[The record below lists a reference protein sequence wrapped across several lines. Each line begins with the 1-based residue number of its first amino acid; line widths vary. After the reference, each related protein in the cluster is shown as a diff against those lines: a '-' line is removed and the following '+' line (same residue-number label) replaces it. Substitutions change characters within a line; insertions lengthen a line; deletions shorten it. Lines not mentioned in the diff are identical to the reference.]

1 MARRVPGE
9 RTHHGDT
16 VIDEFAWLADKDDPE
31 TLRYLEAENAY
42 TAEMTAGQAGLRDEI
57 FGEIKGRTQETDL
70 SVPVR
75 KDGWWYYTRTVA
87 GKQYPVHCRRAVQPG
102 EDAPPAAGDGAPL
115 PGEEI
120 LLDGNEVA
128 GDSPFFSLGAFS
140 VSPDGRLLGYSTDF
154 AGDERFTLRIKDL
167 VTGEA
172 AADEIPGTFYGCAW
186 SADGSALFYLTVDEA
201 WRPYRVWRHQVGTP
215 AAEDVIVIEE
225 ADQRFNVGVGLTR
238 SQRYV
243 AIWISS
249 SLTSEVWLL
258 DAATPA
264 ASPRV
269 VLPRRQ
275 GVEYS
280 VEHQAGP
287 DGTGRLLILHN
298 DGALNFELAQ
308 VPLHGSVQGESEGGT
323 GRQAGGGGPLADPA
337 ALTTVIGHRADTR
350 LLAAAAFAEH
360 LVVYFRRDG
369 LTGLRILRADGGER
383 EIAFPEPV
391 YQVFPGS
398 NPEYAAREF
407 RLHYVSLATPDSVFD
422 ADTRTGELT
431 LRKRRPVLPLPGAGS
446 YDPADFEQRRE
457 WAVAADGTRVPISLI
472 CRKGTPRDGSSALLL
487 YGYGSYEMS
496 MDPSFSIP
504 RLSLLDRGF
513 VYAIAHVRGGGELG
527 RHWYDD
533 GKMLHKTNTF
543 TDFVACAEHLVAQ
556 GWTRPDRLIARG
568 GSAGGLLMGAVA
580 NIAPQDFGGIVAQVP
595 FVDALTSVLDP
606 SLPLTVPEWEEWGD
620 PLHDP
625 AVYAY
630 MKGYSPYE
638 NVRDQAYPPILA
650 VTSLHDT
657 RVLFREPAKWV
668 ARLRAAA
675 RGGPFLL
682 KTEMTAG
689 HGGRSGRY
697 DAWREEALIL
707 AWIVTTVRAAEPAP
721 A

>member
-167 VTGEA
+167 VTGET

-513 VYAIAHVRGGGELG
+513 VYAIAHVRGGGEMG

-668 ARLRAAA
+668 ARLRATA